1 MKKTVITTGLILAG
15 FILLISKPSVNAQ
28 TVDKNDDNQKSE
40 QIVVEVKK
48 GDSLSKIATSNETT
62 YKRLFDANSFIEH
75 PDVIHPGEKIRVPES
90 KEILEERMITTK
102 PAKTLKTKPVTPKK
116 ITNSTKTSKKSSTQI
131 KPVESSAVNDNIWDQ
146 LARCESGGN
155 WSINT
160 GNGYYGGLQFSAAT
174 WRSVGGSG
182 LPHQNSREEQIT
194 RGKILQARSG
204 WGQWPACTRKLG
216 LR

>member
-1 MKKTVITTGLILAG
+1 MKKSVFFAGMILAG
-15 FILLISKPSVNAQ
+15 LMFLNNKPYVGAEPNISQEPN
-28 TVDKNDDNQKSE
+28 E
-40 QIVVEVKK
+40 EIVVEVQK
-48 GDSLSKIATSNETT
+48 GDSLSKIATAHTTT
-62 YKRLFDANSFIEH
+62 YTRLFDANEFIEH
-75 PDVIHPGEKIRVPES
+75 PDVIHPGEKVRIPNENEELPARNI
-90 KEILEERMITTK
+90 EIKADKQINKKTGNAIK
-102 PAKTLKTKPVTPKK
+102 PK
-116 ITNSTKTSKKSSTQI
+116 I
-131 KPVESSAVNDNIWDQ
+131 KPVNKDSKAVNNSADISQADNISSGDIWDA

>member
-1 MKKTVITTGLILAG
+1 MKKSVFFAGMILAG
-15 FILLISKPSVNAQ
+15 LMFLNNKPYVGAEPNISQEPN
-28 TVDKNDDNQKSE
+28 E
-40 QIVVEVKK
+40 EIVVEVQK
-48 GDSLSKIATSNETT
+48 GDSLSKIATAHTTT
-62 YKRLFDANSFIEH
+62 YTRLFDANEFIEH
-75 PDVIHPGEKIRVPES
+75 PDVIHPGEKVRIPNENEELPARNI
-90 KEILEERMITTK
+90 EINADKQINK
-102 PAKTLKTKPVTPKK
+102 KTG
-116 ITNSTKTSKKSSTQI
+116 NAI
-131 KPVESSAVNDNIWDQ
+131 KPVNKDSKAVNHSADILQADNIPSGDIWDA

-182 LPHQNSREEQIT
+182 LPHQNSREEQIA